1 MACGPKTG
9 SASGPDRGGD
19 LAPRRRAG
27 EARPRRQVPP
37 RRVQKL
43 PVFGPDAQFPG

>member
-9 SASGPDRGGD
+9 SASGPDGGGD
-19 LAPRRRAG
+19 LARR